1 MSHTQEK
8 PPTDPSKDTQP
19 EVRETSRTEDAM
31 IRVENLTKRYT
42 GAHAIMNLS
51 FEVKKGEIVGFLGP
65 NGAGKTTTLRIL
77 SCFMPA
83 TSGMA
88 YVAGYNCFTES
99 EEVRRRI
106 GYMPENNPLHMDMRV
121 REYLKFRSR
130 LKGLSRKNS
139 RTQTDLAMEKCRLTD
154 VSDKIIGQLSKGYKQ
169 RVGLADALVHDP
181 DLLLLDEPTIG
192 LDPNQIRSFRE
203 LIKELGQTHTVLI
216 SSHIL
221 PEIELTC
228 NRVLIMHRG
237 KLLAADTPEKL
248 RSDLESRNEVYAEI
262 KSTKKTLT
270 AFWNAHPDVSSVD
283 ITASEGSFW
292 RVVLTPKPG
301 ADLRAEVFKAAR
313 EQSWGLRELRRQ
325 SHTLEDV
332 FVSMTQNINGFD
344 TSMFTRTPKDAT
356 SDNKPASVQ
365 DEEEED

>member
-1 MSHTQEK
+1 
-8 PPTDPSKDTQP
+8 
-19 EVRETSRTEDAM
+19 M

-51 FEVKKGEIVGFLGP
+51 FEVRKGEIVGFLGP

-88 YVAGYNCFTES
+88 FVAGHNCFTES

-106 GYMPENNPLHMDMRV
+106 GYMPENNPLHFDMRV
-121 REYLKFRSR
+121 WEYLKFRSR
-130 LKGLSRKNS
+130 LKGLSRKAS
-139 RTQTDLAMEKCRLTD
+139 RTQSGLAMEKCRLTD
-154 VSDKIIGQLSKGYKQ
+154 VSHKIIGQLSKGYKQ

-203 LIKELGQTHTVLI
+203 LIKELGQSHTVLI

-228 NRVLIMHRG
+228 NRVLIMHQGR
-237 KLLAADTPEKL
+237 LLAADTPEKL

-262 KSTKKTLT
+262 KSTKKTLS
-270 AFWNAHPDVSSVD
+270 AFWNAHPDVESVE
-283 ITASEGSFW
+283 ITASDGSYW
-292 RVVLTPKPG
+292 RVSLAPKPG
-301 ADLRAEVFKAAR
+301 ADLRSEVFKAAR

-325 SHTLEDV
+325 THTLEDV
-332 FVSMTQNINGFD
+332 FVSMTQNVNGFD
-344 TSMFTRTPKDAT
+344 TSMIRKKAAAATRSNE
-356 SDNKPASVQ
+356 SDPAS

>member
-1 MSHTQEK
+1 
-8 PPTDPSKDTQP
+8 
-19 EVRETSRTEDAM
+19 M
-31 IRVENLTKRYT
+31 IRVESLTKRYT

-88 YVAGYNCFTES
+88 YVAGRNVFTES

-106 GYMPENNPLHMDMRV
+106 GYMPENNPLHLDMRV

-130 LKGLSRKNS
+130 LKGLSRIAS
-139 RTQTDLAMEKCRLTD
+139 RTQSDLAMERCQLTD
-154 VSDKIIGQLSKGYKQ
+154 VSHKIIGQLSKGFKQ

-203 LIKELGQTHTVLI
+203 LIKDLGKTHTVLI

-228 NRVLIMHRG
+228 NRVLIMHQGR
-237 KLLAADTPEKL
+237 LLAADTPEKL

-262 KSTKKTLT
+262 KASKNSLI
-270 AFWNAHPDVSSVD
+270 AFWNAHPEVAECQIS
-283 ITASEGSFW
+283 ASEGAFW
-292 RVVLTPKPG
+292 RVTLRPKPG
-301 ADLRAEVFKAAR
+301 ADLRNVIFKAVMDR
-313 EQSWGLRELRRQ
+313 SWELRELSRQ

-332 FVSMTQNINGFD
+332 FVSMTNNVNGFD
-344 TSMFTRTPKDAT
+344 SRRRVDDHQQEMPPPK
-356 SDNKPASVQ
+356 Q
-365 DEEEED
+365 EDKD